1 MTQWMIIN
9 QLEGTAV
16 WFNLT
21 DCPCFLR
28 STCLFFSST
37 LSVEMRAP
45 SMAMS
50 TLVESLFSPR
60 ASYGNRSVILSLEQ
74 LWNNQGREDPT
85 LDWKQKNTSQ
95 QNKHNTTPNT
105 QRQGRC
111 LLRPASMD
119 EASSRVRGRS
129 YAATCATNGC
139 TGATWGQADPLTGWK
154 IDFDFDF

>member
-28 STCLFFSST
+28 STCLFFLQLYRLRWELPPWLWIPWLNHFILRELLMAIAASS
-37 LSVEMRAP
+37 
-45 SMAMS
+45 
-50 TLVESLFSPR
+50 F
-60 ASYGNRSVILSLEQ
+60 
-74 LWNNQGREDPT
+74 LWNNCETTRGDPT

-139 TGATWGQADPLTGWK
+139 TGATWGQADLFTGWK
-154 IDFDFDF
+154 VDFDFDF

>member
-1 MTQWMIIN
+1 MTQWMMIN

-21 DCPCFLR
+21 DCPFFLC
-28 STCLFFSST
+28 SACLFFLQLCQLRWELPPWLWIPWLNHFFSF
-37 LSVEMRAP
+37 
-45 SMAMS
+45 
-50 TLVESLFSPR
+50 ESFIWQSRLLPLF
-60 ASYGNRSVILSLEQ
+60 GTIV
-74 LWNNQGREDPT
+74 
-85 LDWKQKNTSQ
+85 KQPGERGPHKGLKTQNTSQ

-105 QRQGRC
+105 QRLDRC

-139 TGATWGQADPLTGWK
+139 TGATWAKQICSLDGW
-154 IDFDFDF
+154 FWF

>member
-21 DCPCFLR
+21 DCPFFLC
-28 STCLFFSST
+28 SSCLFFSST

-45 SMAMS
+45 S
-50 TLVESLFSPR
+50 TLVESLFFSE
-60 ASYGNRSVILSLEQ
+60 SF
-74 LWNNQGREDPT
+74 LWQSRLLPLFGT
-85 LDWKQKNTSQ
+85 IVKQPGERGPHKGLKTQNTSQ

-129 YAATCATNGC
+129 YAATRATKGC
-139 TGATWGQADPLTGWK
+139 TGATWGQADLLTGWK
-154 IDFDFDF
+154 VDIDFDF